1 MISGTKDPGDRSR
14 AVSVV
19 SSSEGEQSS
28 LAVSVTGPSVLTSL
42 DGFPDLGERELVS
55 SPLLSRVI
63 STLVHTRTGYRLSA
77 RFRVT
82 CLWSVLLHNFR
93 IRHLRSHYNQRFDYS
108 QPQPEEVSLQL

>member
-42 DGFPDLGERELVS
+42 DGFLDLGGRELVS

-63 STLVHTRTGYRLSA
+63 SALVFILGLDA
-77 RFRVT
+77 G
-82 CLWSVLLHNFR
+82 
-93 IRHLRSHYNQRFDYS
+93 
-108 QPQPEEVSLQL
+108 